1 MRVHYKMKL
10 SAVLIDH
17 SLFNKRDFRGD
28 FREKSYKNMTL
39 SAMFLAL
46 GLVLPFLTGQI
57 PQIGS
62 MLLPMH
68 IPVMLCGLI
77 CGWQYG
83 AVVGFIMPLLR
94 SALFG
99 APVMFPAAT
108 AMAFELMTYGLVA
121 GLMYGLSRWQCIVAL
136 YRSLIVAML
145 AGRAVWGVVQVIQ
158 LGFSG
163 SEFTWAAFMS
173 GAFLNA
179 VPGIVIQLIL
189 IPAIMAAL
197 NRTGLVP
204 YKKRNRKSGEMESNL

>member
-1 MRVHYKMKL
+1 MYLNFKNERL
-10 SAVLIDH
+10 
-17 SLFNKRDFRGD
+17 RDFM
-28 FREKSYKNMTL
+28 KKTTKNMTL
-39 SAMFLAL
+39 SAMFLAI
-46 GLVLPFLTGQI
+46 GIVLPFLTGQI

-83 AVVGFIMPLLR
+83 AVVGFILPLLR

-99 APVMFPAAT
+99 APVMFPSAT

-136 YRSLIVAML
+136 YRSLIVAMI

-158 LGFSG
+158 LGFTG

-179 VPGIVIQLIL
+179 IPGIIVQLVL

-204 YKKRNRKSGEMESNL
+204 YKKHKKANDEVESNV